1 MHYLGH
7 PVYVCPVDVATE
19 NIAVNKKDLVLKEL
33 LFQVEREKKNR
44 KTKQNIIK
52 SQGMINAMK
61 KTLRKSKGIEN

>member
-33 LFQVEREKKNR
+33 LFRVEREKKIE
-44 KTKQNIIK
+44 KQN
-52 SQGMINAMK
+52 
-61 KTLRKSKGIEN
+61 KTL